1 MFTCRVYVSMK
12 NVYIVEDDS
21 KNMKLY
27 KAILGQFPDLKIF
40 EEVEG
45 DLGLELIKTGNP
57 DLIIL
62 DIRLPKMTGIEIC
75 QELRK
80 IEKFKDLPIIA
91 VTAYAMKGDEERI
104 LEAGFNAYI
113 TKPIRVLEFKEKIKQ
128 YL

>member
-1 MFTCRVYVSMK
+1 MK

-27 KAILGQFPDLKIF
+27 KAILKKFPDLQIF

-45 DLGLELIKTGNP
+45 DLGLELIKSGDPN
-57 DLIIL
+57 LIIL

-80 IEKFKDLPIIA
+80 IDKFKSIPIIA

-104 LEAGFNAYI
+104 LNAGFNEYI

>member
-1 MFTCRVYVSMK
+1 MK
-12 NVYIVEDDS
+12 KVYIVEDDP

-27 KAILGQFPDLKIF
+27 KAILKQFHEIEVF

-45 DLGLELIKTGNP
+45 DLGLELIKSGSP

-80 IEKFKDLPIIA
+80 IERFKSIPILA

-104 LEAGFNAYI
+104 LNAGFNEYI
-113 TKPIRVLEFKEKIKQ
+113 TKPIRVLDFKEKLRQ

>member
-1 MFTCRVYVSMK
+1 MK

-45 DLGLELIKTGNP
+45 DLGLELIKSGDP

-80 IEKFKDLPIIA
+80 IERFKDVPIIA

-104 LEAGFNAYI
+104 LEAGFDAYI
-113 TKPIRVLEFKEKIKQ
+113 TKPIRVLEFKNKIKH